1 MTHELNP
8 DDSPSIRDAIK
19 EYEDR
24 TLLRATKATPLD
36 VFAPQG
42 ILTTLGP
49 VHAIT
54 YTGTLQGDTALY
66 EHTFEGTAG
75 PLLVVDETNAIH
87 LVGGEYHVSDLGIE
101 DGHGHGS
108 RSNPW
113 GFASMDMRK
122 KHGRKTIYVDGEKT
136 TVARLLDDQDPRDP
150 DIHRSVTEALNR
162 LDFAAKGAKRKD
174 QWASVG
180 WQIISLTTDPNAPDH
195 SMDECEDAGCP
206 LHGIAAMPW
215 RWAEQENPAFSKAP
229 LGEGGRFAACVAK
242 VSRQPGVHDPEGLCA
257 SIGRKKYGAKKM
269 AAMAKAGRRN
279 PPKITAWQSFGPGPL
294 ESVGWRW
301 KRAGMR
307 SGKRAA
313 RGLASHPVIQY
324 AGTFTVYGQFGETA
338 ANVSG
343 VIDDER
349 MYGKKAT
356 DFTGDQIFE
365 LVAEAVQSDL
375 DEGGWEPDWWYEDE
389 EGRRNPPAN
398 PSPADPDL
406 VAFALDV
413 LDEAESISFPMAT
426 LTRVYGQAWEWSISP
441 TYSVPGTRYASNQ
454 SAYPIGKLGDAL
466 VAYSEYLGESP
477 HGNPVSADEARRRE
491 HAATTAEERHHWRR
505 KKGEAMRRGNP
516 VVTNRISPNS
526 PIENAGVL
534 AMAMPGGGPYG
545 LPQVNAGALA
555 AAPDYPGDYDFPG
568 VTNGS
573 HGLLGPQIRRNVP
586 GQPIANPVNPKKL
599 GKWTRAPAHGIAYGI
614 NVSDAGGRGGWAQ
627 IFAYKP
633 RSRDPVVAWNSR
645 SNAGAYEQA
654 TGQKPP
660 KGTKY
665 IVRVLPPGSG
675 WGDERWS
682 AHKTLAPAKK
692 RAEKELRIRAR

>member
-8 DDSPSIRDAIK
+8 DDNPSIRDAIK

-66 EHTFEGTAG
+66 EHTFEGPAG

-87 LVGGEYHVSDLGIE
+87 LVGGQYHVSDLGIE

-150 DIHRSVTEALNR
+150 DIHRSITEALNR

-195 SMDECEDAGCP
+195 TMDECEDAGCP
-206 LHGIAAMPW
+206 IHGIDAMPW
-215 RWAEQENPAFSKAP
+215 RWAEDAAANPAFSKAP

-242 VSRQPGVHDPEGLCA
+242 VSRQPGVYDPEGLCA

-279 PPKITAWQSFGPGPL
+279 PADPTLPLFEEGERVELLADVERFPHFIAKAGSTGTVTQSEPDHLTVKMHLPLPGAEEWENEIVWTGDDAYHGDMPPLGLLGKGSPSQPAWLTLQSAY
-294 ESVGWRW
+294 VD
-301 KRAGMR
+301 
-307 SGKRAA
+307 
-313 RGLASHPVIQY
+313 AS
-324 AGTFTVYGQFGETA
+324 TA
-338 ANVSG
+338 ANSLM
-343 VIDDER
+343 R
-349 MYGKKAT
+349 
-356 DFTGDQIFE
+356 
-365 LVAEAVQSDL
+365 VASFMAKSHPDRARESHEAA
-375 DEGGWEPDWWYEDE
+375 
-389 EGRRNPPAN
+389 AN
-398 PSPADPDL
+398 
-406 VAFALDV
+406 ALMIT
-413 LDEAESISFPMAT
+413 ISFIGDVQD
-426 LTRVYGQAWEWSISP
+426 RSSWFKEWQRIQDAMKFYDDHGYWSDPPEDNPIS
-441 TYSVPGTRYASNQ
+441 SSN
-454 SAYPIGKLGDAL
+454 
-466 VAYSEYLGESP
+466 
-477 HGNPVSADEARRRE
+477 ARRRE

-555 AAPDYPGDYDFPG
+555 AAPNYPGDYDFPG

-586 GQPIANPVNPKKL
+586 GQPIANPAIKAD
-599 GKWTRAPAHGIAYGI
+599 GKWHRLQA
-614 NVSDAGGRGGWAQ
+614 SRG
-627 IFAYKP
+627 
-633 RSRDPVVAWNSR
+633 
-645 SNAGAYEQA
+645 
-654 TGQKPP
+654 
-660 KGTKY
+660 
-665 IVRVLPPGSG
+665 PGSG
-675 WGDERWS
+675 LSYLLDAGDVWAEIGKYQPRKYPTSRSLASDYLDWHGQELPANAPWVAIGYIGS
-682 AHKTLAPAKK
+682 LRQTLRGAPSNPPESVTSHKTLKAAK
-692 RAEKELRIRAR
+692 RAAEKALKGIRAR